1 MLSVESIHT
10 YYGES
15 HVLQGV
21 SLEIAPGELVCLF
34 GRNGAGKTT
43 TVRSIIG
50 LARPR
55 SGKVRFAGRDLTG
68 MPPERIARLGVG
80 LVPQGHRIFRDLSV
94 QENLQ
99 FAARPKKG
107 PWNLARAY
115 QTFPRLEER
124 KHNRGDQ
131 LSGGEQQMLALA
143 RALLANPDLILM
155 DEPSDGL
162 APLILRAIGQIIA
175 DLKGQGLS
183 VLLVEQ
189 NLALGLSVA
198 DRCYVLSKG
207 ATVYEGAPA
216 DLRQNEPIKHRYLG
230 V

>member
-1 MLSVESIHT
+1 VLSVDSIHT
-10 YYGES
+10 YYGDS

-21 SLEIAPGELVCLF
+21 SLELQPGELVCLF

-50 LARPR
+50 FSRPR
-55 SGKVRFAGRDLTG
+55 SGSVRFAGQDVTG
-68 MPPERIARLGVG
+68 MAPERIAKLGVG
-80 LVPQGHRIFRDLSV
+80 LVPQGHKIFRDLTV

-107 PWNLARAY
+107 PWDVARAY
-115 QTFPRLEER
+115 RAFPRLEER
-124 KHNRGDQ
+124 KKNRGDQ
-131 LSGGEQQMLALA
+131 LSGGEQQMLSLA
-143 RALLANPDLILM
+143 RALLSNPSLLLM

-162 APLILRAIGQIIA
+162 APLIIREIAQIIA
-175 DLKGQGLS
+175 EIKLQGLS

-189 NLALGLSVA
+189 NLTLGLSVA
-198 DRCYVLSKG
+198 DRCYVLNKG
-207 ATVYEGAPA
+207 VTVYEGLPN
-216 DLRQNEPIKHRYLG
+216 DLRGDEQIRHRYLG

>member
-1 MLSVESIHT
+1 VLNVESIHT

-21 SLEIAPGELVCLF
+21 SLDIAPGELVCLF

-43 TVRSIIG
+43 TVRTIIG
-50 LARPR
+50 LVRPR
-55 SGKVRFAGRDLTG
+55 SGSVRFAGREVAG

-99 FAARPKKG
+99 FAANPKKG
-107 PWNLARAY
+107 PWDLARAY
-115 QTFPRLEER
+115 RTFPRLEER
-124 KHNRGDQ
+124 KSNHGNQ
-131 LSGGEQQMLALA
+131 LSGGQQMLALA
-143 RALLANPDLILM
+143 RALLANPKLILM

-162 APLILRAIGQIIA
+162 APLILREIGQIIA
-175 DLKGQGLS
+175 DVKQQGLS

-189 NLALGLSVA
+189 NLTLGLSVA
-198 DRCYVLSKG
+198 DRCYVLNKG
-207 ATVYEGAPA
+207 VTVYEGSPS
-216 DLRQNEPIKHRYLG
+216 DLRKDEQIKHRYLG